1 MVVDD
6 KTRSWILLDLTI
18 CISFK
23 NIYSILIL
31 SLTPDWKL
39 IMRINIK
46 MEPQDAREGGT
57 ED

>member
-1 MVVDD
+1 MED
-6 KTRSWILLDLTI
+6 KTRSWTLLDLTM

-39 IMRINIK
+39 IMSINIE
-46 MEPQDAREGGT
+46 MEPRDAREGGT

>member
-1 MVVDD
+1 MDD
-6 KTRSWILLDLTI
+6 KNRSWTLLDLTM
-18 CISFK
+18 CISLK

-39 IMRINIK
+39 IMSINIE
-46 MEPQDAREGGT
+46 MEPRDAREGGT